1 MPQAAKIRGESSC
14 SAWSKSRSQARLS
27 PIVAQFARLDQLRWP
42 SLGPGISAKDAT
54 MDSDASHSA
63 LASIRNIGIIAHID
77 AGKTTTT
84 ERILFYTG
92 EIHRMGDVDKGN
104 TTTDYLEEERE
115 RGITIVAAAISCH
128 WKDAA
133 GKPIT
138 INIIDT
144 PGHVDF
150 TAEVERSL
158 RVLDG
163 AVVVFSAVEGV
174 EAQSE
179 TVWRQAA
186 KYRVPRI
193 CFINKLDRIG
203 AEFERVFQEIT
214 DRLVDSRPIPV
225 QIPIGAGPE
234 GSMGEFK
241 GLIDLIAMRALF
253 YKTED
258 LGSSITEAEIPET
271 VLPEAELWRERLLN
285 TLTDL
290 DETFTDIYMAH
301 LEGAELPATAIEAAL
316 RRVTLSGHAQPVLC
330 GSSLRYVGVQ
340 RLLDAVVLY
349 LPSPLDKPP
358 VLGTHPKKGTE
369 LSRKPDP
376 NGPLAGLVFKITSDA
391 HGDLSFV
398 RIYSGRLK
406 AGTRVYNPGKD
417 RKEICSRLYHIRAD
431 DREQINEAIAG
442 DIVGVVGLKDSVTG
456 DTLCDASD
464 LILLERIE
472 FPETVMSM
480 SIEPVSSADKGKLA
494 DTLVALAREDPTF
507 AFRVNEET
515 GQTLISGMGELH
527 LEILKNKMIR
537 DYRLKV
543 HVGRPRVSYRETI
556 KRAVK
561 RVEGSCIRQTGGS
574 GLYAR
579 ITIDLEHETQPKG
592 APVLHFVNKLKGG
605 VIPPEFLPAIEAGLR
620 EEAKSGGRTG
630 YPLVDLKVTLTD
642 GSTHD
647 VDSND
652 LAFRFAASDALRKA
666 VQEAGSVLLEPI
678 MKLEVVTPEEYLG
691 GIAADLSSRR
701 ALIDQTS
708 TRGNLMVIEARVP
721 LEKMFGYSTAVRS
734 LSQGRAGYTMEPLE
748 YAAAPD
754 SMLEALAGM

>member
-1 MPQAAKIRGESSC
+1 MGSDPSH
-14 SAWSKSRSQARLS
+14 
-27 PIVAQFARLDQLRWP
+27 PDLR
-42 SLGPGISAKDAT
+42 
-54 MDSDASHSA
+54 
-63 LASIRNIGIIAHID
+63 SIRNIGIIAHID

-84 ERILFYTG
+84 ERILYYAG
-92 EIHRMGDVDKGN
+92 EIHRMGEVDKGN

-115 RGITIVAAAISCH
+115 RGITIVAAAITCH
-128 WKDAA
+128 WKDPE

-203 AEFERVFQEIT
+203 AEFDRVFQEIQE
-214 DRLVDSRPIPV
+214 RLLDSHPIAV

-234 GSMGEFK
+234 GTIGEFK
-241 GLIDLIAMRALF
+241 GLIDLITMKALF

-258 LGSSITEAEIPET
+258 LGSTITETEIPES
-271 VLPEAELWRERLLN
+271 LRAEADLWREKMLN
-285 TLTDL
+285 ALSDK
-290 DETFTDIYMAH
+290 DEAFTEAYMAH
-301 LEGAELPATAIEAAL
+301 LEGADLTRAQISAAL
-316 RRVTLSGHAQPVLC
+316 RRATLTGLVHPVLC

-340 RLLDAVVLY
+340 RLLDAVAGY

-358 VLGTHPKKGTE
+358 VIGHHPKKGTE
-369 LSRKPDP
+369 ITRKASVEEPFC
-376 NGPLAGLVFKITSDA
+376 GLVFKITRDA

-398 RIYSGRLK
+398 RVYSGRLK
-406 AGTRVYNPGKD
+406 SGSRVYNPGKD
-417 RKEICSRLYHIRAD
+417 KKEVCSRLYHIRAD
-431 DREQINEAIAG
+431 DREQIQEAATGDIAG
-442 DIVGVVGLKDSVTG
+442 IVGLKDSVTG
-456 DTLCDASD
+456 DTLCDGAHP
-464 LILLERIE
+464 ILLERIE

-480 SIEPVSSADKGKLA
+480 SIEPVSSVDKGKLA
-494 DTLVALAREDPTF
+494 DTLNALAREDPTF
-507 AFRVNEET
+507 TFRVNEDT

-527 LEILKNKMIR
+527 LEILKNRMVR
-537 DYRLKV
+537 DFRLQV

-561 RVEGSCIRQTGGS
+561 RIEGSCIRQTGGS
-574 GLYAR
+574 GLYAKV
-579 ITIDLEHETQPKG
+579 TIDVEPETQPKG
-592 APVLHFVNKLKGG
+592 AAVLRFVNKLKGG
-605 VIPPEFLPAIEAGLR
+605 VIPAEFLPAIEAGLR
-620 EEAKSGGRTG
+620 EEAKSGPRTG
-630 YPLVDLKVTLTD
+630 YPLVDLKVTLVD
-642 GSTHD
+642 GATHD
-647 VDSND
+647 VDSNE
-652 LAFRFAASDALRKA
+652 LAFRFASGDALAKA

-678 MKLEVVTPEEYLG
+678 MRLEIVTPEEYLG
-691 GIAADLSSRR
+691 SITADLASRR
-701 ALIDQTS
+701 ALIDHTS
-708 TRGNLMVIEARVP
+708 TRGKLMVIDARAP

-734 LSQGRAGYTMEPLE
+734 LSQGRASYTMEPLE

-754 SMLEALAGM
+754 SLLEAIAGL